1 MMKIVKN
8 KNWFPA
14 DSGVG
19 SIGINVLQSFVANVP
34 ATLAVEVATS
44 EGLATTGVTPGIEQ
58 LASIYLESVVTC
70 RGIFQ

>member
-8 KNWFPA
+8 LNWFPA

-34 ATLAVEVATS
+34 AILAVEVAT
-44 EGLATTGVTPGIEQ
+44 TGMTPGIEQ